1 MSTSRP
7 ARVNT
12 KQKTAKQSQT
22 TVNPVGHPNV
32 FSAGDILSDNLNPSS
47 LFAQDTSRTTGQPSA
62 LDFNLSSSS
71 ASDASHTSGS
81 KDHPSALELS
91 LSSMDDS
98 SSMEKEVGQ
107 TSCISQQQQCSKK
120 ESEPSKATDD
130 VVIAYV
136 HQLSPSKRNKKDTL
150 YYSTL
155 LLQTSENG
163 CQDALLYSKQK
174 HKLLS
179 DSQKSHTLVKI
190 QRFTHTS
197 DGKKLIINDITKI
210 SVPDQTEYS
219 FQYSVDTVATSP
231 ILSVAQILNSSSD
244 WDKVTIYGKIVH
256 MCDQELAG
264 QNKLRLARATFADT
278 TGTIAIDLWEEN
290 FAVIKIGTVYRIA
303 PIQVRVWNEAKKLST
318 MCSSVVTPV
327 TDTTISQLQIPE
339 EQLKSGKKTVTVTVA
354 NIHTIEKVERF
365 IACFNCAKRILQGT
379 SSNVVHCDWC
389 GHTMRISNCSQYVC
403 AKLVLYLND
412 RQIHL
417 TAFQDVLSNV
427 IKGDFAKFSEAEI
440 AEMLLLLNNITVA
453 YNANSRVLKEL
464 KAVC

>member
-1 MSTSRP
+1 M
-7 ARVNT
+7 
-12 KQKTAKQSQT
+12 
-22 TVNPVGHPNV
+22 
-32 FSAGDILSDNLNPSS
+32 
-47 LFAQDTSRTTGQPSA
+47 FAQDTSRTTGQPSA

-264 QNKLRLARATFADT
+264 RNKLRLARATFADT

-339 EQLKSGKKTVTVTVA
+339 EQLKSGNETVTVTVA

>member
-1 MSTSRP
+1 M
-7 ARVNT
+7 
-12 KQKTAKQSQT
+12 
-22 TVNPVGHPNV
+22 
-32 FSAGDILSDNLNPSS
+32 
-47 LFAQDTSRTTGQPSA
+47 
-62 LDFNLSSSS
+62 
-71 ASDASHTSGS
+71 
-81 KDHPSALELS
+81 
-91 LSSMDDS
+91 
-98 SSMEKEVGQ
+98 
-107 TSCISQQQQCSKK
+107 
-120 ESEPSKATDD
+120 
-130 VVIAYV
+130 
-136 HQLSPSKRNKKDTL
+136 
-150 YYSTL
+150 
-155 LLQTSENG
+155 LQTSENG
-163 CQDALLYSKQK
+163 CQDALRYPKQK

-179 DSQKSHTLVKI
+179 DSQKSHTPVKI
-190 QRFTHTS
+190 QRLTHTS

-231 ILSVAQILNSSSD
+231 LLSVAQILNSSSD
-244 WDKVTIYGKIVH
+244 WDKVTICGKIVH

-264 QNKLRLARATFADT
+264 RNKLRLARATFADT

-290 FAVIKIGTVYRIA
+290 IAVIKIGTVYRIA

-318 MCSSVVTPV
+318 MRSSVVTPV

-339 EQLKSGKKTVTVTVA
+339 EQLKSGNETVTATVA

-403 AKLVLYLND
+403 AKLVLYVND

-427 IKGDFAKFSEAEI
+427 IKGDFTKFSEAEI
-440 AEMLLLLNNITVA
+440 AEMLLLFNNIAVA
-453 YNANSRVLKEL
+453 YNANSRVVKEL